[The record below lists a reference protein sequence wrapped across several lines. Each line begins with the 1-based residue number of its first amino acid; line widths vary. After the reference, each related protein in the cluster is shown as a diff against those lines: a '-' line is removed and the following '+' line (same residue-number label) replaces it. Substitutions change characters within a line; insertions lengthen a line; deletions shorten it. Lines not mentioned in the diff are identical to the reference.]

1 MKKTILVLNAG
12 SSSVKFAVAKNKKII
27 LHGMI
32 DHFGVAANLRIDAEG
47 EHQQRTLHVANVHSA
62 CTVIHRLLA
71 SLHITPTVVAH
82 RIVHGGR
89 KFSKPTRLTISVIDY
104 LHELIEL
111 APLHQPANL
120 LGVEFSERTWPA
132 AQQWGVFDTALY
144 QHLSATVKTYALPTK
159 LAHKL
164 HIEKYGFHGLSHG
177 WAFKQA
183 VKILQK
189 PAKDV
194 SVVTIHL
201 GSGDSMTL
209 WHNGRPIDTTMGFT
223 PLEGLVMA
231 TRSGDIDPAIPLYI
245 QKKLGWSASRVKD
258 MLEQHSG
265 LIGISGLKDM
275 RDILSAVGHPVAGW
289 PTKKWSAETRIQ
301 AKLALDIFS
310 YHIRRTLSG
319 YLGLL
324 EHPQAIVFTGP
335 IGQSELIQNII
346 VKNLP
351 AARGIRR
358 ISVTADEE
366 QAIVDAV
373 GA

>member
-1 MKKTILVLNAG
+1 MKKTVLVLNVG
-12 SSSVKFAVAKNKKII
+12 SSSVKFAVAQDKKII
-27 LHGMI
+27 LRGAI
-32 DHFGVAANLRIDAEG
+32 DHFGKKAGLRIDAEG

-62 CTVIHRLLA
+62 CTVIQRLLS
-71 SLHITPTVVAH
+71 SLHITPTVLAH

-89 KFSKPTRLTISVIDY
+89 KFSKPTRLTTSVIDY

-120 LGVEFSERTWPA
+120 LGVEFSERAWPA

-144 QHLSATVKTYALPTK
+144 QHLSATVKTYALPAK

-183 VKILQK
+183 VKILHRPTK
-189 PAKDV
+189 NV
-194 SVVTIHL
+194 SAVTIHL

-209 WHNGRPIDTTMGFT
+209 WHNGGPIDTTMGFT

-245 QKKLGWSASRVKD
+245 QKKLRWSVTRVQN
-258 MLEQHSG
+258 MLEHHSG
-265 LIGISGLKDM
+265 LIGISGLQDM
-275 RDILSAVGHPVAGW
+275 RDVLSAAGHAVPGW
-289 PTKKWSAETRIQ
+289 PTKKWSAETRTQ
-301 AKLALDIFS
+301 AKFALDIFC

-324 EHPQAIVFTGP
+324 EDPQAIIFTGP
-335 IGQSELIQNII
+335 IGQNTIIQNM
-346 VKNLP
+346 VLKNLP
-351 AARGIRR
+351 IAQGVRR
-358 ISVTADEE
+358 IAVAADEE